1 MERHIPGVRYEVRP
15 HPETAQTVA
24 IHRPARRSEGNAVR
38 VAVIG
43 AIGPHKGF
51 DLLLGCARDAQKR
64 GLPLEFHLF
73 GYPADEAPLRRI
85 GNVRVIGEYARADL
99 PRLMAENPCDAALF
113 LSIWPETYCYALSD
127 AYAAG
132 LYPIALGF
140 GALEERIAASQVGA
154 LLPLASTPAEINDA
168 ILAEIA
174 GADRWPAAVK
184 TGTEYE
190 DIVADY
196 YRLQS

>member
-1 MERHIPGVRYEVRP
+1 MQVDAYPL
-15 HPETAQTVA
+15 QTRKRFKFLFVGGTLP
-24 IHRPARRSEGNAVR
+24 R
-38 VAVIG
+38 
-43 AIGPHKGF
+43 KGF

-73 GYPADEAPLRRI
+73 GYAADEAPLRRI

-99 PRLMAENPCDAALF
+99 PRLMAENPCDVALF

-168 ILAEIA
+168 ILMEVA

-184 TGTEYE
+184 TGAEYN
-190 DIVADY
+190 DIVAIGLALSAAMY
-196 YRLQS
+196 FRG